1 MYSSLDYLP
10 IKTYQQIA
18 ETDQIDLLLEKSD
31 ENKFVPIGVLQDTW
45 NKLSQAYNE
54 KYVKFDKSVNKIKT
68 EISYL
73 KGVFLTISLC
83 CECLRFEYNEDL
95 INIIIDKGYSFNQ
108 DEDYH
113 DQLSKIER
121 QLSGIEIKINRLNDL
136 LPKTDDSE
144 SSEKNDIDDVMAS
157 YCSVLNVDFDFNTI
171 SVSKFFAFQK
181 QVEKKIENLKKQLSK
196 NNQNV

>member
-1 MYSSLDYLP
+1 MYNSLDYLP
-10 IKTYQQIA
+10 FKVYQQIA
-18 ETDQIDLLLEKSD
+18 ETDQIVLLLEKSD
-31 ENKFVPIGVLQDTW
+31 ENKFIPIGVLQDTW
-45 NKLSQAYNE
+45 NKLSQNYNE

-95 INIIIDKGYSFNQ
+95 INIIIDKGYSFNH
-108 DEDYH
+108 DDDYH

-144 SSEKNDIDDVMAS
+144 NSDKNDIDDVMAS
-157 YCSVLNVDFDFNTI
+157 YCSVLTVDFDFNTI

-196 NNQNV
+196 NNQNA